1 MSKELALFDNI
12 PEYAMTGKVAPE
24 AFEDLLGG
32 LSVGSVPS
40 IRVKNGKFRTVI
52 GNEEK
57 VIPSKNLAE
66 GEFLP
71 VIILKAKKA
80 LSKSYYATAYDPAN
94 EPEAPDCWS
103 IDGERPDKQ
112 VKKPVCDTCAA
123 CPMNAFGSGRNQNGE
138 PTKGKACT
146 DNKIMAVAYA
156 GSVYQMKIPP
166 ASLKGF
172 GSYIRLLMSK
182 NVTPGNVVTY
192 IGLDEDSDFP
202 ILTFHPGM
210 FVPSNKLEV
219 LAELSESQEVRDI
232 INPTFSAQAPALPA
246 PAKAVSKG
254 GADPL
259 AAGDGDDEE
268 EAETAPVKKAPAKKA
283 PAKKAAAKKEPEP
296 EETDEESGEDD
307 GGVPSDD
314 ELNALLGF

>member
-1 MSKELALFDNI
+1 MSKELAIFNDI
-12 PEYAMTGKVAPE
+12 PEYAMTKVAPE
-24 AFEDLLGG
+24 AFADLLGG

-40 IRVKNGKFRTVI
+40 IRIKNGKFRTVI
-52 GNEEK
+52 GGEEK

-80 LSKSYYATAYDPAN
+80 LSKTYYATAYDPAN

-103 IDGERPDKQ
+103 LDGERPDKQ
-112 VKKPVCDTCAA
+112 VKKPVCDTCAT

-146 DNKIMAVAYA
+146 DNKVMAVAYA

-172 GSYIRLLMSK
+172 GAYIRLLMSK

-192 IGLDEDSDFP
+192 VGLDEDADFP
-202 ILTFHPGM
+202 VLTFHPGM
-210 FVPSNKLEV
+210 FVPANKLEV
-219 LAELSESQEVRDI
+219 LAELAESQEVNDI
-232 INPTFSAQAPALPA
+232 IHPVFSVQAPALPA
-246 PAKAVSKG
+246 PEKTSKG

-259 AAGDGDDEE
+259 GDGDDEPE
-268 EAETAPVKKAPAKKA
+268 EPAKKSPAKKAPAKKA
-283 PAKKAAAKKEPEP
+283 PAKKDPEP
-296 EETDEESGEDD
+296 EETDEESDEDD